1 MCCEK
6 NRLFLDSFP
15 LSIPIFSFFQSVL
28 VGSIYVRFSMV
39 FHPLGPW
46 PIHPSNTTAAW
57 VVQEEFE
64 EAIKS
69 MEEVLEVLQ
78 IKRFAKR
85 YRHQKVFCSMQM
97 NILAWLF
104 CEIDKTESQNS
115 RALQNEIRFTWQWFQ
130 IKTLKRTPWHYNV
143 TLVLINQHEL
153 VRWRMGQTCFPQR
166 MVCLL
171 QRTIHP
177 GVCSRALCIEP
188 NRLRK
193 KVIDG
198 CWWRVV
204 LETFLDGAGNPPF
217 IHDFPSETAISWGR
231 DPQLG
236 RHGRRLAAGRRRR
249 PKLVEFLRGWLHG
262 LKEKIGFPWQNHV
275 KSLLSGQ
282 KPTVSTSH
290 WWVSR
295 GDLTFL
301 CVLAPTSPF
310 HKSYTRNCAPKD
322 VGLSHVHFAG
332 YPVWWS
338 VIHEHIKVYHHG

>member
-1 MCCEK
+1 MFNDQDHLASCCIQAFIYRGFLRIISQHFAGRCVAKK

-85 YRHQKVFCSMQM
+85 YRHQKAFCSMQM

-217 IHDFPSETAISWGR
+217 IYDFPSETAISWGR
-231 DPQLG
+231 IPSLVDDSPQ
-236 RHGRRLAAGRRRR
+236 
-249 PKLVEFLRGWLHG
+249 E
-262 LKEKIGFPWQNHV
+262 
-275 KSLLSGQ
+275 
-282 KPTVSTSH
+282 
-290 WWVSR
+290 
-295 GDLTFL
+295 
-301 CVLAPTSPF
+301 
-310 HKSYTRNCAPKD
+310 D
-322 VGLSHVHFAG
+322 VGG
-332 YPVWWS
+332 RNWS
-338 VIHEHIKVYHHG
+338 SFSGGGCMV

>member
-1 MCCEK
+1 
-6 NRLFLDSFP
+6 
-15 LSIPIFSFFQSVL
+15 
-28 VGSIYVRFSMV
+28 
-39 FHPLGPW
+39 
-46 PIHPSNTTAAW
+46 
-57 VVQEEFE
+57 
-64 EAIKS
+64 

-85 YRHQKVFCSMQM
+85 YRHQKAFCSMQM
-97 NILAWLF
+97 NILVWLF

-262 LKEKIGFPWQNHV
+262 LKEKIGFPWRNHV

-295 GDLTFL
+295 GGSDIFVRAGTNISISQELYQELCAQRRWTFACPFCWISRL
-301 CVLAPTSPF
+301 VKCDSRAYQSVPSWLARLA
-310 HKSYTRNCAPKD
+310 HRKS
-322 VGLSHVHFAG
+322 L
-332 YPVWWS
+332 
-338 VIHEHIKVYHHG
+338 EHIWIWDDSRVRLCYLPKKSVSLQYSEVGCVHPSQGRLQ

>member
-1 MCCEK
+1 MDPTTRYAGWIPAAKPRSCFDGHEIIACFADVCIVNLASNTCLMTKITWPVVAFKLSSRIFTNYVAAFRWMMCCEK
-6 NRLFLDSFP
+6 NTDWSDCFCCFP

-28 VGSIYVRFSMV
+28 VGSIYVRFSM
-39 FHPLGPW
+39 FFTPLT
-46 PIHPSNTTAAW
+46 HPSNTTTAW

-85 YRHQKVFCSMQM
+85 YRHQKAFCSMQM

-115 RALQNEIRFTWQWFQ
+115 RAPQNEIWFTWQWFQ

-153 VRWRMGQTCFPQR
+153 VRWR
-166 MVCLL
+166 
-171 QRTIHP
+171 TIHP
-177 GVCSRALCIEP
+177 GVCSRALSIEP
-188 NRLRK
+188 NRLR

-217 IHDFPSETAISWGR
+217 IYDFPSETAISWGR
-231 DPQLG
+231 IPSLVDDSPQ
-236 RHGRRLAAGRRRR
+236 
-249 PKLVEFLRGWLHG
+249 E
-262 LKEKIGFPWQNHV
+262 
-275 KSLLSGQ
+275 
-282 KPTVSTSH
+282 
-290 WWVSR
+290 
-295 GDLTFL
+295 
-301 CVLAPTSPF
+301 
-310 HKSYTRNCAPKD
+310 D
-322 VGLSHVHFAG
+322 VGG
-332 YPVWWS
+332 RNWS
-338 VIHEHIKVYHHG
+338 SFSGGGCMV